1 MSNYSQV
8 FYEKV
13 VLMNFIG
20 KNLSR
25 SPFFNKVS
33 SLPAKERLSH
43 KCFPVS
49 FTKHSRMPFFSIYIW
64 VTVSPKYPFLFVT
77 TTSATKNVSFNLVYF
92 KYFQDKHCEKLF
104 VEVLDRK
111 PAVTKL
117 ILLIEQVTCLKCC
130 WKSEAVAQLSSVKLR
145 FCETSQISQNT
156 SKMEFLFCKYVS
168 PQACNS
174 NKKETV
180 IGVFLW
186 IYLCEYA
193 LSFYFFCFRKDKSSH
208 WRCSV
213 KKGVLK
219 NCANSTG
226 KHLCWSLFLIK
237 LQVFKNTYFEEHLW
251 TTACKKINICL
262 IVKVLFPRIK
272 FWTAM

>member
-1 MSNYSQV
+1 M
-8 FYEKV
+8 
-13 VLMNFIG
+13 
-20 KNLSR
+20 
-25 SPFFNKVS
+25 
-33 SLPAKERLSH
+33 
-43 KCFPVS
+43 
-49 FTKHSRMPFFSIYIW
+49 
-64 VTVSPKYPFLFVT
+64 
-77 TTSATKNVSFNLVYF
+77 SFN
-92 KYFQDKHCEKLF
+92 HCEQPF
-104 VEVLDRK
+104 VEVLDK
-111 PAVTKL
+111 KSAVTKL

-145 FCETSQISQNT
+145 LCETSQMSQNT

-168 PQACNS
+168 PHACNS

-180 IGVFLW
+180 IGIFLW
-186 IYLCEYA
+186 IYLCEYV
-193 LSFYFFCFRKDKSSH
+193 LSFYFFCFRKDKSSSH

-219 NCANSTG
+219 NCADFTG

-237 LQVFKNTYFEEHLW
+237 LQVFKYTYFEEHLW

-262 IVKVLFPRIK
+262 IVKVIFPRIK